1 MKDIIKKISILFI
14 MIAAFILFSGQARAD
29 EPLIIVIDPGH
40 GGDNLGAEYR
50 DYTEKELTMAVAKA
64 MKEELEKYDQVIVY
78 LTHDADVNISLE
90 ERALFAKDKNAD
102 FLFCLHFN
110 MSVNHDLFGA
120 EVWVPA
126 GGEYY
131 SKGYSFAQI
140 EMEAL
145 TDIGLYS
152 RGIKTKLND
161 KGDNY
166 YGILRHCSIQQIP
179 SVLIEHC
186 HLDHA
191 RDQNFYQQGEQQLK
205 EFGRIDATAVAK
217 YFRLSSTL
225 LDVDYSDYPVEEV
238 PQPQGMAAPDK
249 TEPELCRI
257 EVEDINKETGEVT
270 VFMEA
275 EDSDSYI
282 LYYNYSLDGGNTY
295 SMPDIWPRPN
305 VWNQSDN
312 NHRFTVK
319 VPFDQQI
326 TLRAGASNGFD
337 VWAESNE
344 IILDPIDDPERL
356 ERERLEAERLEKE
369 KLEAERLEAERKAEE
384 EQKKSE
390 NATDWS
396 DASGQ
401 AETVDSNGS
410 NSMGNH
416 SNGNYS
422 MENDSTKNNSMEND
436 SSSELWTITAIILG
450 IFLCMIFVSF
460 FMSKMI
466 FQLIKGNKKR

>member
-1 MKDIIKKISILFI
+1 MKKLIKKISIFLT
-14 MIAAFILFSGQARAD
+14 MIAGFILFSGPARAD

-40 GGDNLGAEYR
+40 GGDNLGAEYGN
-50 DYTEKELTMAVAKA
+50 YTEKELTMVVAKA

-78 LTHDADVNISLE
+78 LTHDVDANMSLE
-90 ERALFAKDKNAD
+90 ERALFAKEKNAD

-140 EMEAL
+140 EMESL

-152 RGIKTKLND
+152 RGIKTRLND

-191 RDQNFYQQGEQQLK
+191 KDQDFYQQGDQQLK

-238 PQPQGMAAPDK
+238 PLPQGMVAPDK
-249 TEPELCRI
+249 TEPELCLI

-305 VWNQSDN
+305 AWNQSDN
-312 NHRFTVK
+312 NHRFTVQ

-326 TLRAGASNGFD
+326 ILRAGASNGFD
-337 VWAESNE
+337 VWTESNE
-344 IILDPIDDPERL
+344 ITLDPIDDPERL
-356 ERERLEAERLEKE
+356 ERERLEAEHLIFQGIEKE
-369 KLEAERLEAERKAEE
+369 QLESESLEEDD

-390 NATDWS
+390 NATDP
-396 DASGQ
+396 DQ
-401 AETVDSNGS
+401 AETIDT
-410 NSMGNH
+410 MEK
-416 SNGNYS
+416 YS
-422 MENDSTKNNSMEND
+422 MENNSIEEISAESD
-436 SSSELWTITAIILG
+436 PSSELWIIIAIILG

-466 FQLIKGNKKR
+466 FQLVKGNKKR

>member
-1 MKDIIKKISILFI
+1 MKKIIIALFLLTVL
-14 MIAAFILFSGQARAD
+14 AFMRIDPVNAK
-29 EPLIIVIDPGH
+29 EPLVIVIDPGH
-40 GGDNLGAEYR
+40 GGDNLGAEYE
-50 DYTEKELTMAVAKA
+50 DYTEKEMTMTVAKA

-78 LTHDADVNISLE
+78 LTHDVDTNMSIE
-90 ERALFAKDKNAD
+90 QRALFAKEKNAD

-140 EMEAL
+140 EMETL

-152 RGIKTKLND
+152 RGIKTRLND
-161 KGDNY
+161 RGDNY
-166 YGILRHCSIQQIP
+166 YGILRYCSIQQIP

-186 HLDHA
+186 HLDHVK
-191 RDQNFYQQGEQQLK
+191 DQDFYQQGEEQLR
-205 EFGRIDATAVAK
+205 EFGRLDATAVAK
-217 YFRLSSTL
+217 YFKLSSTL

-238 PQPQGMAAPDK
+238 PLPQGMVAPDK
-249 TEPELCRI
+249 TEPELCHI
-257 EVEDINKETGEVT
+257 EVTDINSKTGEVT
-270 VFMEA
+270 ITMEA
-275 EDSDSYI
+275 GDSDSYI

-312 NHRFTVK
+312 NHSFTIL
-319 VPFDQQI
+319 VPFDQPI

-344 IILDPIDDPERL
+344 VILEPIDDP
-356 ERERLEAERLEKE
+356 ERLEAERLEKE
-369 KLEAERLEAERKAEE
+369 RLEE
-384 EQKKSE
+384 EQKALEDAKARQENLKVIETSDSQKEPDDSE
-390 NATDWS
+390 IF
-396 DASGQ
+396 
-401 AETVDSNGS
+401 V
-410 NSMGNH
+410 
-416 SNGNYS
+416 
-422 MENDSTKNNSMEND
+422 
-436 SSSELWTITAIILG
+436 ITAIISV

-466 FQLIKGNKKR
+466 FGLIKGNKKQ